1 MKCRRKIA
9 LLASSA
15 FVLQGLLAALPL
27 PAAADDDLAGFVYWR
42 LPLGG
47 PDQQPATPSFGFSMM
62 EAKNVWLTSS
72 VKDTDVEFVPPA
84 LVDLRFSGG
93 DEIKLPS
100 LSLSGVDVG
109 TVVDNALYA
118 DTGPAPHTGEWILAG
133 AGAGLGGLI
142 LCAALGC
149 FGDDHHHH
157 AAAASSG
164 PPASGAPVGFT
175 ESEGAEAPAFGMAAG
190 Y

>member
-1 MKCRRKIA
+1 MRSRRRIA

-15 FVLQGLLAALPL
+15 FVLQSLLAALPI
-27 PAAADDDLAGFVYWR
+27 PVVADDDLAAFAYWR

-62 EAKNVWLTSS
+62 EAKNVWLTPS
-72 VKDTDVEFVPPA
+72 VKDTDVDFVPPA

-93 DEIKLPS
+93 EEVKLPS
-100 LSLSGVDVG
+100 LMFSGVDVG
-109 TVVDNALYA
+109 AVVDNALYA
-118 DTGPAPHTGEWILAG
+118 DTGPAPHTGEYILIG
-133 AGAGLGGLI
+133 AGVGLGGLI
-142 LCAALGC
+142 VCAALEC
-149 FGDDHHHH
+149 FGNSHDRT
-157 AAAASSG
+157 AAASSG
-164 PPASGAPVGFT
+164 PPASGPPAGFT

>member
-15 FVLQGLLAALPL
+15 FVLQSLLAVLPM
-27 PAAADDDLAGFVYWR
+27 PAAAADDDLAGFVYWK

-47 PDQQPATPSFGFSMM
+47 SDQKPATPSFGFSMV
-62 EAKNVWLTSS
+62 EAKNVWLMPQG
-72 VKDTDVEFVPPA
+72 DDPDVEFVPPA
-84 LVDLRFSGG
+84 LVDLRFSSG

-109 TVVDNALYA
+109 AVVDNALYA
-118 DTGPAPHTGEWILAG
+118 DTGPAPHTGEYILIG

-142 LCAALGC
+142 ACAALGC
-149 FGDDHHHH
+149 FDDGHHHH
-157 AAAASSG
+157 AAVT
-164 PPASGAPVGFT
+164 APD
-175 ESEGAEAPAFGMAAG
+175 
-190 Y
+190 